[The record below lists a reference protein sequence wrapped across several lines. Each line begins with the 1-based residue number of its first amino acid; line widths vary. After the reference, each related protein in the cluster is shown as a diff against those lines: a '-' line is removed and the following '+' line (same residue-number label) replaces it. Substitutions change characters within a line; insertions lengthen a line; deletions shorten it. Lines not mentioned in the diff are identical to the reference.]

1 MAPIGWFER
10 QSRARQRRLVL
21 VVSAV
26 CAGRYGAGR
35 VVRRPETDTAVEVG
49 VGIMSVRSKEMFMRF
64 EKFSISSSLPGLL
77 DRLRKCCAKVHCGFL
92 AVYLVSEF

>member
-1 MAPIGWFER
+1 
-10 QSRARQRRLVL
+10 
-21 VVSAV
+21 
-26 CAGRYGAGR
+26 
-35 VVRRPETDTAVEVG
+35 
-49 VGIMSVRSKEMFMRF
+49 MSVRSKEMFMRF